1 MKLNIYKTQ
10 KEVEKTYEVEAYDL
24 MYGTVEDL
32 FEVLDDVSENPSEME
47 LLKAVQKH
55 RIKLN
60 LLLQDIFPELTE
72 DELRKVKIKELVP
85 FFLELF
91 AYVKNSFGT
100 EKN

>member
-1 MKLNIYKTQ
+1 MKLNVYKTQ
-10 KEVEKTYEVEAYDL
+10 KEIEKTYEIDAYDL

-32 FEVLDDVSENPSEME
+32 FEVLDNVSENPSEME
-47 LLKAVQKH
+47 LLKVVQKY
-55 RIKLN
+55 RVKLN

-72 DELRKVKIKELVP
+72 EELRRIKVKELVP

-91 AYVKNSFGT
+91 AYVKNSFGA